1 MNVFILRLALKDILP
16 DTTMKGPA
24 ERKKSESGRKI
35 TEISQEEIVKRLQA
49 QENNP
54 FHGFVEGNLI
64 LKQGTSSSN
73 SPSFVFL
80 I

>member
-16 DTTMKGPA
+16 DTTLKGPA
-24 ERKKSESGRKI
+24 ERKRSESGRKI

-64 LKQGTSSSN
+64 LKQGSSSYLN
-73 SPSFVFL
+73 SPYIFF
-80 I
+80 

>member
-1 MNVFILRLALKDILP
+1 MDVFILRLALKDILP
-16 DTTMKGPA
+16 DTTLKGPA
-24 ERKKSESGRKI
+24 ERKRSESGRKI

-64 LKQGTSSSN
+64 LKQGTSSYLN
-73 SPSFVFL
+73 SPYKFF
-80 I
+80 

>member
-16 DTTMKGPA
+16 DTTLKGPA
-24 ERKKSESGRKI
+24 ERKRSESGRKI

-64 LKQGTSSSN
+64 LKQGTSSYLN
-73 SPSFVFL
+73 SPFFF
-80 I
+80 